1 LAEQGVTVVV
11 PTLNRG
17 ELLADCLRD
26 LLAQRHR
33 PLEILVV
40 DQSAEEPSAEV
51 QGLTAGAPEVIA
63 YHRVDFRGL
72 PRARNYGWQRAR
84 HDAILYVDD
93 DVRCGP
99 ELAGE
104 HLRALNQPG
113 VGAVGGGIDE
123 ANKPADPGP
132 PTGAFNPWLAEPGR
146 GFGASSEMEIEQ
158 VKGCNFSAWRS
169 AIRAVGGF
177 DEALDVGAAL
187 YEEAE
192 FCLRLRKAGYLV
204 WFNGRAR
211 LTHLAAAG
219 GGCRVGEAPAYVFGL
234 AFGRG
239 LIMRRHLQWFHW
251 PSASV
256 RVKWLALAYAFHYRQ
271 PRALAACA
279 AGLLKGFRHGRRPVA
294 CTDFRDVPRA

>member
-1 LAEQGVTVVV
+1 MTVVV

-17 ELLADCLRD
+17 GSLAGCLRD

-40 DQSAEEPSAEV
+40 DQSADEPPAEV
-51 QGLTAGAPEVIA
+51 QALAAGAPEVIA
-63 YHRVDFRGL
+63 YRRVDFRGL
-72 PRARNYGWQRAR
+72 PQARNYGWQRAR

-104 HLRALNQPG
+104 HLRALGRPG

-123 ANKPADPGP
+123 AEKPADPGP
-132 PTGAFNPWLAEPGR
+132 PTGVFDLWLAEARR
-146 GFGASSEMEIEQ
+146 GFAATGEVEADH
-158 VKGCNFSAWRS
+158 VPGGNFSVWRE
-169 AIRAVGGF
+169 AVRAAGGF
-177 DEALDVGAAL
+177 DEALAVGAAL

-211 LTHLAAAG
+211 LTHLAAVG
-219 GGCRVGEAPAYVFGL
+219 GGCRVEDVPAYVRGL
-234 AFGRG
+234 AHNRG
-239 LIMRRHLQWFHW
+239 VVIGRHLRWFHW
-251 PSASV
+251 PSAAA
-256 RVKWLALAYAFHYRQ
+256 RVKWLGLAYALHYRR
-271 PRALAACA
+271 PAALPACA
-279 AGLLKGFRHGRRPVA
+279 AGLLKGFLQGRRAPA
-294 CTDFRDVPRA
+294 CTDFRDATRA